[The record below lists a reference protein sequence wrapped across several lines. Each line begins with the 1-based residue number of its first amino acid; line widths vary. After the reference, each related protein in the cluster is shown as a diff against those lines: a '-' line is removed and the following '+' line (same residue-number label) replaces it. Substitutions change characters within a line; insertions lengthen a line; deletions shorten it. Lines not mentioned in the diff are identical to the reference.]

1 MLKSAKPQS
10 SNNLHSGPRDPFT
23 VTQSLAIFYKIGGRF
38 RVGHMLRTW
47 GGALIALA
55 TVAPVAFATINA
67 ARAEE
72 FPAPP
77 VGQFTLPSSLPA
89 LSPDCRSK
97 KIAGALYTR
106 PLRSTI
112 SAMRTKSS
120 IKVLAVGSSSTAG
133 VGASK
138 PSATYVAR
146 LENSLEGTVFGAD
159 FDVVGRGLSGE
170 VAEGQSGRMKREVEE
185 HKPDLVI
192 WQVGTNDAIRHVDL
206 ESFRNCLRRT
216 LAWLNEQKIDVV
228 LVDPQYG
235 DALTSDAYYEQVVHT
250 IAEVAR
256 EARVL
261 LVDRFEAMK
270 EIAKE
275 RGDTFYL
282 SSDNLHLNDT
292 GHRCMA
298 EQMARA
304 IVEGIVLADKELAS
318 AAPVLGTSANLTAR

>member
-1 MLKSAKPQS
+1 MSHPPAEFPAHRVRPFTSPQS
-10 SNNLHSGPRDPFT
+10 LR
-23 VTQSLAIFYKIGGRF
+23 IFYKIWGRF
-38 RVGHMLRTW
+38 RVGQMLRTW
-47 GGALIALA
+47 CGALVALA
-55 TVAPVAFATINA
+55 MIVPGN
-67 ARAEE
+67 ARAQEY
-72 FPAPP
+72 PAPP
-77 VGQFTLPSSLPA
+77 IGHFMLPSGTLN

-97 KIAGALYTR
+97 KVAGALYTR

-120 IKVLAVGSSSTAG
+120 IKVLAMGSSSTAG

-146 LENSLEGTVFGAD
+146 LEDSLEGSVFGAD

-170 VAEGQSGRMKREVEE
+170 VAEGQSSRMKREVEE
-185 HKPDLVI
+185 HKPDLVV
-192 WQVGTNDAIRHVDL
+192 WQVGTNDAIRHVDIDG
-206 ESFRNCLRRT
+206 FRNCLRRT
-216 LAWLNEQKIDVV
+216 LTWLREQKIDVV

-235 DALTSDAYYEQVVHT
+235 DALTSDSYYEEVVAA

-256 EARVL
+256 ESRVL

-270 EIAKE
+270 EIARE
-275 RGDTFYL
+275 RGDKFYL
-282 SSDNLHLNDT
+282 TSDNLHLNDT

-318 AAPVLGTSANLTAR
+318 AEPVLGSVAR